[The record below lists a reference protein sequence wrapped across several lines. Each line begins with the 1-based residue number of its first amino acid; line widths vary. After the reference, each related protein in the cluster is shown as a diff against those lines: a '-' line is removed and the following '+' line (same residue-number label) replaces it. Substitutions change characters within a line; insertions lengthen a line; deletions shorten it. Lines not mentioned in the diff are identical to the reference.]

1 MLSLIVAS
9 LVIATLVMISNYFFR
24 PGLELD
30 LKNKILSKQYSHQ
43 LLNPVINVEGRNV
56 ILKGIARNKV
66 EAAKIEAEI
75 LSVSGINDL
84 DSRLL
89 IQNQSDQKPIN

>member
-1 MLSLIVAS
+1 MLSLVLAS

-30 LKNKILSKQYSHQ
+30 LKNRILSKHYSHQ
-43 LLNPVINVEGRNV
+43 LLNPVIKVEGRDV
-56 ILKGIARNKV
+56 ILNGVARNKD
-66 EAAKIEAEI
+66 EATQIEAEI
-75 LSVSGINDL
+75 QSVLGIHNV

-89 IQNQSDQKPIN
+89 IQNQSD

>member
-1 MLSLIVAS
+1 MLSLILAS

-43 LLNPVINVEGRNV
+43 LLNPNIKVEGRDV
-56 ILKGIARNKV
+56 ILKGIARNKF

-75 LSVSGINDL
+75 QSVSGIHDV

-89 IQNQSDQKPIN
+89 IQNQSD